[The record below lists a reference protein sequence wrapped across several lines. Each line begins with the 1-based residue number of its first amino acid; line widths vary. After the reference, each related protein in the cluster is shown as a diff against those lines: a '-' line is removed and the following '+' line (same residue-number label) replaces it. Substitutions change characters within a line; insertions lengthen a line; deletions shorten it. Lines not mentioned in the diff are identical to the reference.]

1 MHRLVLELQSTA
13 DLLTVVS
20 DRIARAFNRFVAT
33 GAVTLYVSEEY
44 GLPNYRI
51 SGWVLGLI

>member
-1 MHRLVLELQSTA
+1 MYRLVLELQSTA

-20 DRIARAFNRFVAT
+20 DGIARAFNRFVAT

-44 GLPNYRI
+44 GHPNYRI

>member
-1 MHRLVLELQSTA
+1 MNCRSFDSL
-13 DLLTVVS
+13 S
-20 DRIARAFNRFVAT
+20 DGIARAFNRFVAT

-44 GLPNYRI
+44 GHPNYRI